1 MAAGAVAQAAQQ
13 VPGDEAMQ
21 QSASLRV
28 LDAADE
34 TVRAQL
40 MELLRAGRSIVL
52 DHGLW
57 RRSDRDEWKKTVRAV
72 GGRPLLVY
80 LPASKEVLLRRL
92 AARNQRRDANALTVT
107 PEALDDFFARF
118 EPPTAD
124 EDAVTYNGDVEVIR
138 SVVR

>member
-1 MAAGAVAQAAQQ
+1 MR
-13 VPGDEAMQ
+13 
-21 QSASLRV
+21 S
-28 LDAADE
+28 
-34 TVRAQL
+34 
-40 MELLRAGRSIVL
+40 GRSIVL

-124 EDAVTYNGDVEVIR
+124 EDAVTTVT
-138 SVVR
+138 